1 MKIHVDGIAAAN
13 NEGMK
18 GKERKGEG
26 GVSTS
31 KTAVSSALQ
40 RCTAACSTPWGP
52 AKSLKARLSSSS
64 SARSTKEMWMG
75 GRVGGQAKGSHR
87 ELSGQALR
95 EGLTTPT

>member
-1 MKIHVDGIAAAN
+1 MG
-13 NEGMK
+13 
-18 GKERKGEG
+18 
-26 GVSTS
+26 STS

-64 SARSTKEMWMG
+64 SARSMKVRRRCGWVWADKKRG
-75 GRVGGQAKGSHR
+75 HN
-87 ELSGQALR
+87 ELFGQALM